1 MSPKRFISRSV
12 STAGF
17 SESERDRA
25 TDPVASACHDR
36 RFTCQ

>member
-1 MSPKRFISRSV
+1 LRVKIDAGDGRS
-12 STAGF
+12 GF